1 MENLSSQ
8 TPSVRIIEVCSEN
21 AGQRIDNFLLRML
34 KGVPKSAVYRILR
47 KGEVR
52 VNGSRT
58 RPDYRLQTGDKVRI
72 PPVRVADPAVPA
84 VPPQTVLIQL
94 QQAILYEDQDLLI
107 INKPPGLA
115 VHKGSGLGF
124 GIIDALRLL
133 RPATPSLQL
142 AHRLD
147 RDTSGCLVLA
157 KTLATL
163 RAIHTTL
170 QEGAMEKSYLALA
183 KGHWQHGTL
192 HFSMPLRK
200 SLRGQERVVKTAS
213 DGKPAETCFQPISLF
228 QRASLLKIGLTTG
241 RTHQIRVHASS
252 LEHPLAGD
260 NKYGDVHFN
269 QTMARY
275 GLKRLFLHAHSI
287 DLPLGHRLISVS
299 APLDQDLKRVI
310 EQLENTP

>member
-1 MENLSSQ
+1 M
-8 TPSVRIIEVCSEN
+8 RIVEVCSEN
-21 AGQRIDNFLLRML
+21 AGQRIDNYLLRML
-34 KGVPKSAVYRILR
+34 KGVPKSVVYRILR

-52 VNGSRT
+52 VNRSRT

-72 PPVRVADPAVPA
+72 PPLRMTDPSAPVY
-84 VPPQTVLIQL
+84 PPQTLLTQL
-94 QQAILYEDQDLLI
+94 EQAILYEDQDLLI

-133 RPATPSLQL
+133 RPAAPSLQL

-147 RDTSGCLVLA
+147 RDTSGCLILT
-157 KTLATL
+157 KNLATL
-163 RAIHTTL
+163 RAIHTTF
-170 QEGAMEKSYLALA
+170 QEGTMEKCYLALA
-183 KGHWQHGTL
+183 KGHWQHGVL

-213 DGKPAETCFQPISLF
+213 DGKSAKTYFQPVSLF
-228 QRASLLKIGLTTG
+228 KQASFLKIILTTG

-269 QTMARY
+269 RRMAGY
-275 GLKRLFLHAHSI
+275 GLNRLFLHAHSL
-287 DLPLGHRLISVS
+287 DLLLGHRLITVS

-310 EQLENTP
+310 EQLEST